1 MKKIRKKY
9 ERPKKMFD
17 KQRIEKDKE
26 LFKTYGLKA
35 KNEIWRAEAILR
47 KYRRLARELTGKENK
62 EKEKLIIDK
71 LVKLGMLNDAAALDD
86 ILGLTI
92 ETILERRLQ
101 TIVFRK
107 GLANTANHARQ
118 LIVHGHVVFDGRKMP
133 YPSYLVSREE
143 ENKIQ
148 IIK

>member
-9 ERPKKMFD
+9 ERPKKLFD
-17 KQRIEKDKE
+17 KQRIGRDKE

-35 KNEIWRAEAILR
+35 KKEIWRTETILR

-62 EKEKLIIDK
+62 EKEKLIIGK
-71 LVKLGMLNDAAALDD
+71 LIKFGMLNDAATLDD

-92 ETILERRLQ
+92 ENILERRLQ

-118 LIVHGHVVFDGRKMP
+118 LIVHGHVVLDGRRMP
-133 YPSYLVSREE
+133 YPGYLVSREE
-143 ENKIQ
+143 ENSIQ
-148 IIK
+148 ITK